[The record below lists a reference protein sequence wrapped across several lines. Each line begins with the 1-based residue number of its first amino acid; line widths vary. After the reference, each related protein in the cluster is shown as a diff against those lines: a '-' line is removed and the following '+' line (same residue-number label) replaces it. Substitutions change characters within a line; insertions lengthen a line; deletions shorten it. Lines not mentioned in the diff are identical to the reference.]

1 MVNLSALPRSELL
14 KSVRLAREERNL
26 PRDPKIVTLTDEQLR
41 NKLLVLSES
50 NTPSVSKNVKFINS
64 NFTEVNKNN
73 IQRSK
78 RVYIV
83 DEALQTNGVVKRV
96 YNKDG
101 IIKWLNSKGGKMA
114 KSPFTR
120 VNFLRSSIVKIDI

>member
-101 IIKWLNSKGGKMA
+101 IIKWLNSKGGKTA

-120 VNFLRSSIVKIDI
+120 VNFSRSSIVNIDI